1 MLKLRMLVAILLALS
16 LVLLVAACGSSS
28 SSSSGGTEAGTT
40 SEAEPAESETGETET
55 SEAAGGGEAA
65 TGEPISVGAICNCG
79 SPEGTAL
86 AQWPTMI
93 EAWTKYTNENGG
105 INGHPVKVKLADD
118 GGDAAKSLAAA
129 KKLVSE
135 GVVAISDGTV
145 LDGTWEGYVE
155 EKCVPVLCG
164 VVEPDCTSN
173 ADFFPQVAT
182 TPALLYGFL
191 SNALKKGSEKFGVIY
206 CAEVAA
212 CKSYSDM
219 TKEILKN
226 VLGEG
231 DFVWSGSFAA
241 SEPNYTAQC
250 LAAKEA
256 GVEAWFPT
264 HAPDV
269 DERLMEDCRNQG
281 FDPVV
286 LATGGAPGNT
296 TENYG
301 GTSAIYSQSSL
312 PIGTAFEGTATPG
325 AERFAAAMEQ
335 FAPSVGVSEL
345 NDYTMP
351 LWTGLEVFRI
361 AAEGGKV
368 TPQSTPEDVKK
379 GLYGLKEETAGG
391 LAPPLTYVEGKPT
404 MINCWFNEGVDEEGN
419 QIATSVKPECAP
431 EAAAKKLDEM
441 AGG

>member
-28 SSSSGGTEAGTT
+28 SSSGGTEAGTT

-55 SEAAGGGEAA
+55 TKAEGAGGEAA
-65 TGEPISVGAICNCG
+65 TGEPISIGAICNCG

-105 INGHPVKVKLADD
+105 INGHPVKVTLVDD

-145 LDGTWEGYVE
+145 LDGTWEKYAE
-155 EKCVPVLCG
+155 EQGVPVLCG
-164 VVEPDCTSN
+164 VVQPDCTTN
-173 ADFFPQVAT
+173 ADFFPQVST

-191 SNALKKGSEKFGVIY
+191 SNALKAGSKKFGVIY

-212 CKSYSDM
+212 CKSYAEL
-219 TKEILKN
+219 TKELLKN

-231 DFVWSGSFAA
+231 EFVWSGSFAA
-241 SEPNYTAQC
+241 SEPDYTAQC

-312 PIGTAFEGTATPG
+312 PIATAFEGTATPG

-335 FAPSVGVSEL
+335 FASNVKVSEL

-361 AAEGGKV
+361 AGEGGELSP
-368 TPQSTPEDVKK
+368 TSTTEDVKNA
-379 GLYGLKEETAGG
+379 LWGLKEETVGG
-391 LAPPLTYVEGKPT
+391 LAPPLTYVKEKPT
-404 MINCWFNEGVDEEGN
+404 MINCWFHEGVDENGN
-419 QIATSVKPECAP
+419 QVAVSVEPECAP
-431 EAAAKKLDEM
+431 EADAKKLDEL